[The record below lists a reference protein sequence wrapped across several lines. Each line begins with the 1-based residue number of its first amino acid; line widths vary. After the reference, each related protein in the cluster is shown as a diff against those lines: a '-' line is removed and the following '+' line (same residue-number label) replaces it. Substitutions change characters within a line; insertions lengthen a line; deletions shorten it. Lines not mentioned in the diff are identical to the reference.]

1 MAIPARIRD
10 SLAADGAARL
20 WVTAHMYE
28 RCLLV
33 YSEVEW
39 QPVLAKV
46 QALPAGNEQVRRIQR
61 RFIGQAV
68 NLEMDANGRVLVPPT
83 LREFAHLDKKLILV
97 GLGNKLELWN
107 EDSWNALMDLPVDG
121 EMSADLQNL
130 SF

>member
-10 SLAADGAARL
+10 SLAANGAARL

-33 YSEVEW
+33 YSETEW

-68 NLEMDANGRVLVPPT
+68 NLEMDANGRILVPPT
-83 LREFAHLDKKLILV
+83 LREFAYLDKKLILV
-97 GLGNKLELWN
+97 GLGNKLELWD
-107 EDSWNALMDLPVDG
+107 EDSWNALMDQSVGGDMPV
-121 EMSADLQNL
+121 DLQNL